1 MFDNIRLER
10 RYDQPPEKVWIA
22 ITDRVALAD
31 WLMPND
37 FVPLVGHRFTFQVDP
52 MRGCGSGVN
61 ECEVLEVDPPRR
73 LVYTWKPRPAGHEKQ
88 SDRVSTVTW
97 TLTPHAGGTILRL
110 EHTGLTE
117 VYPWLFRFML
127 RFGWGTM
134 VRRWIPKV
142 AGAVHP
148 DGTYTP
154 GVLGSTRWRY
164 QAKTVP
170 AHLTKAP

>member
-10 RYDQPPEKVWIA
+10 RYNHPPEKVWSA
-22 ITDRVALAD
+22 ITNRVALAD

-37 FVPLVGHRFTFQVDP
+37 FEPVVGHRFTFQVDP
-52 MRGCGSGVN
+52 MNASHGGITD
-61 ECEVLEVDPPRR
+61 CEVLEVAPPRK
-73 LVYTWKPRPAGHEKQ
+73 LVYTWSPRPAKPADKPPG
-88 SDRVSTVTW
+88 VSTVSW
-97 TLTPHAGGTILRL
+97 TLTPHEGGTILLL
-110 EHTGLTE
+110 EHTGLTA

-134 VRRWIPKV
+134 VKRWIPKV
-142 AGAVHP
+142 AGAIGA

-154 GVLGSTRWRY
+154 GVIGSTRWRY